1 MNLPKFTE
9 LQQKIVIRK
18 LIEMDSPRVIAKYL
32 QNTFPEFVPDGMDQK
47 EYEQAVI
54 SRCKDYVSNKGRKWF
69 AIIQEGRQKFKGE
82 MIRWVSKELLRIG
95 FVADSYKH
103 RHAFDS
109 CDMKQVKEIADMMWE
124 LRDKIYTQIYG
135 ESEYIGYMDPQ
146 KVGVGLRRARM
157 TDSQLELRRRVI
169 KASEIDIDALMRD
182 DTDTEE
188 NDRPLAVP
196 TADSEHLIN
205 E

>member
-1 MNLPKFTE
+1 MNLPKFTK

-47 EYEQAVI
+47 EYERAVI
-54 SRCKDYVSNKGRKWF
+54 NRCKDYVSNKGRKWF
-69 AIIQEGRQKFKGE
+69 AIIQEGREKFKEE
-82 MIRWVSKELLRIG
+82 MIRWAIKQVMEMS

-109 CDMKQVKEIADMMWE
+109 YDMKQVKEIADMVWE
-124 LRDKIYTQIYG
+124 LRDKIYTPIYG

-146 KVGVGLRRARM
+146 KVAIGLRQARIM
-157 TDSQLELRRRVI
+157 CANLERLRRGL
-169 KASEIDIDALMRD
+169 KASEVDIDALMDD
-182 DTDTEE
+182 DTDTEDE
-188 NDRPLAVP
+188 ETPLAVP
-196 TADSEHLIN
+196 TADSEHLID

>member
-1 MNLPKFTE
+1 M
-9 LQQKIVIRK
+9 
-18 LIEMDSPRVIAKYL
+18 IAKYL

-109 CDMKQVKEIADMMWE
+109 CDMKQVKEIVDMMWE

-146 KVGVGLRRARM
+146 KVGVGLRQARM
-157 TDSQLELRRRVI
+157 TDSQLELRRRVL
-169 KASEIDIDALMRD
+169 KASEIDIDALMDD

-188 NDRPLAVP
+188 EEIPLAVP
-196 TADSEHLIN
+196 TADSEHLID